1 MKMKEGDENDH
12 QKALD
17 GINKDWMKIV
27 EMHKK
32 KKEIADN
39 MENLISRYERKL
51 DSDILKCKRELEE
64 ENPGVTEVIENR
76 VNNPE
81 TPLKQAPK
89 KRPSKK
95 PRGKNRFP
103 VKVKQEVE
111 QPERILTQSNGN
123 NHAEFKT
130 PLTSSQQGVNHQNVK
145 KSHPGGKPVDYQNYL
160 SVKVKQEPGLGD
172 DLNNSE
178 YNYNTSRPP
187 RTKTKTPKAAAWE
200 QGKRKSKNKRKRK
213 HSSLENS
220 EEDSSSDEEE
230 VVVRQAKN
238 EEKFCKCNQVSYGN
252 MIACDAEGCPIQ
264 WFHYGCVGISEAPT
278 GEWFCPDC
286 RVGKLD
292 DTIKEEN
299 HLDY

>member
-1 MKMKEGDENDH
+1 MVDKLTILNNTRKHWIKLKQSKFLGKHYNSIFSLANLEDFLELAEDLPSEVADKLNKIKLLDEKAEHLKSKCLKKKKKVFTSMKMKEGDENDH

-17 GINKDWMKIV
+17 GINKDFMKIV

-76 VNNPE
+76 VNNPK
-81 TPLKQAPK
+81 TPPLQQAPK

-95 PRGKNRFP
+95 PRGKNRFS
-103 VKVKQEVE
+103 VEIKQEVE
-111 QPERILTQSNGN
+111 QPE
-123 NHAEFKT
+123 
-130 PLTSSQQGVNHQNVK
+130 
-145 KSHPGGKPVDYQNYL
+145 
-160 SVKVKQEPGLGD
+160 
-172 DLNNSE
+172 
-178 YNYNTSRPP
+178 
-187 RTKTKTPKAAAWE
+187 
-200 QGKRKSKNKRKRK
+200 
-213 HSSLENS
+213 
-220 EEDSSSDEEE
+220 
-230 VVVRQAKN
+230 RQAKN

-299 HLDY
+299 HLD